1 MVNYGRLTKNLPQ
14 SLIGFMKIINNKVKS
29 KHENKRKTFW
39 MSVSFLQE
47 FCIAFS
53 FLQYNKF
60 FATFFSLVFQIEY
73 KKQYVTKE
81 GMSISQF
88 MCMHSILLHF
98 KGCNTRKNMCVGLL
112 RPLKIFFWNGLPDNI
127 NMLLIFIQCSINS
140 MFIDGLI

>member
-112 RPLKIFFWNGLPDNI
+112 RPFKIFFGMDCLTISTW
-127 NMLLIFIQCSINS
+127 C
-140 MFIDGLI
+140 